1 MIVTDERANDH
12 TLNDETLNGGPTGDG
27 AVDNGTAADVT
38 QEHGTADEVAAI
50 AAGTTAGERPQ
61 YGVGPFSVR
70 EVALVGVWLIAFII
84 SFFSVASE
92 QAMAQLLFGGSVWTN
107 GLDWILTIGLP
118 SVAVFL
124 IVLRRFSPDGIRRVG
139 SLGIDQFAS
148 VAFSVSAVVW
158 LTLLWRNVV
167 VAAETG
173 VWIYGWV
180 VWVEFFL
187 MLAGVVLTV
196 FAPLIPTLREDFA
209 GRREVIAH
217 RNARPIR
224 PVSARPPRPARPVE
238 DTQPNHDA
246 AGFAATEHAQT
257 GQHDTYPV
265 AAYAGGAYGEAATTE
280 QNAWAPAQTR
290 DTFEPVDAEP
300 QVQPQSAHQAFWAL
314 SPEER
319 DVVDERGVPI
329 FRVGPT
335 AWALVLEDRGEVFVV
350 RHEDGRVGYLH
361 DVSGVT
367 RG

>member
-12 TLNDETLNGGPTGDG
+12 TLNNDTLNDG
-27 AVDNGTAADVT
+27 AVGNGTVENGTADHVT
-38 QEHGTADEVAAI
+38 QDHGTADDVTAI
-50 AAGTTAGERPQ
+50 GARTAAGERPQ

-139 SLGIDQFAS
+139 SLAIDQFAS

-196 FAPLIPTLREDFA
+196 FAPLIPALREDFA
-209 GRREVIAH
+209 GRREVVAH

-246 AGFAATEHAQT
+246 AGFAGAEHTQT
-257 GQHDTYPV
+257 DQHDTYPV
-265 AAYAGGAYGEAATTE
+265 AAYAGGAYGQAATTE

-300 QVQPQSAHQAFWAL
+300 QVQPQSGHQAFWAL
-314 SPEER
+314 APEER
-319 DVVDERGVPI
+319 DVVDDRGVPI

>member
-1 MIVTDERANDH
+1 M
-12 TLNDETLNGGPTGDG
+12 
-27 AVDNGTAADVT
+27 
-38 QEHGTADEVAAI
+38 
-50 AAGTTAGERPQ
+50 
-61 YGVGPFSVR
+61 R
-70 EVALVGVWLIAFII
+70 EVALAGVWLVAFIV

-107 GLDWILTIGLP
+107 GLDWILTIGVP
-118 SVAVFL
+118 TVAVFL

-148 VAFSVSAVVW
+148 VAFSVSARR
-158 LTLLWRNVV
+158 LAHPA
-167 VAAETG
+167 VAQCRRRDRDRRLDLRVG
-173 VWIYGWV
+173 RVGR
-180 VWVEFFL
+180 
-187 MLAGVVLTV
+187 VLPHARRRGPHRRGAV
-196 FAPLIPTLREDFA
+196 HPDPPRGLHRAPRD
-209 GRREVIAH
+209 RRAPQ
-217 RNARPIR
+217 RASDP
-224 PVSARPPRPARPVE
+224 PVSARPPRPERPAE
-238 DTQPNHDA
+238 DLNRQDAVAASDADTAAFA
-246 AGFAATEHAQT
+246 AGAYGQT

-265 AAYAGGAYGEAATTE
+265 AAYGDRPYGESAPTE

-300 QVQPQSAHQAFWAL
+300 EPQPQSGHQAFWAL

-319 DVVDERGVPI
+319 DVVDDRGVPI